1 MTRREKVLQRTRVGL
16 TLAVAVAGLLYAS
29 SLPFGPE
36 LTRWL
41 SIVLSLWCVFE
52 VKRMGLFHSA
62 AAAVGAG
69 VTVLLG
75 AFLMGEHPIGFG
87 DPQPGL
93 LSPGSLSWGFFAP
106 GFMAVA
112 PLDLLVAAGI
122 GAGVGL
128 VLAAAGSFRGPS
140 GAGSNPDGSGGARP
154 GALPSALIVPLI
166 GLPLLFLYPLRLTGG
181 AGALAAFVGLAKIG
195 DIAGYYFGNLMGK
208 SHPFPRLSPGK
219 TTAGCV
225 ASLISGTAVGA
236 LLASFGALG
245 EPRYGVFSGLA
256 FGAIVN
262 VTAQAGDLLE
272 SALKRRAGVKD
283 SGTTFGPSG
292 GMLDL
297 VDSFFLAAPLAAFAG
312 PLLFQWAS

>member
-16 TLAVAVAGLLYAS
+16 TLAAAVAGLLYAS
-29 SLPFGPE
+29 SLSFGAE

-52 VKRMGLFHSA
+52 VNRMGLFRHGMC
-62 AAAVGAG
+62 AVGASL
-69 VTVLLG
+69 TVL
-75 AFLMGEHPIGFG
+75 
-87 DPQPGL
+87 
-93 LSPGSLSWGFFAP
+93 
-106 GFMAVA
+106 
-112 PLDLLVAAGI
+112 
-122 GAGVGL
+122 
-128 VLAAAGSFRGPS
+128 
-140 GAGSNPDGSGGARP
+140 GAGSMMGDPLFGASGPAIGPRDLVWVAIIAAGAGLLFAAPWGILGSKSAGDAGTRRVH
-154 GALPSALIVPLI
+154 LPNLLIVPLI
-166 GLPLLFLYPLRLTGG
+166 GLPLVFLYPLRLAGG

-195 DIAGYYFGNLMGK
+195 DIAGYYFGNLLGK

-225 ASLISGTAVGA
+225 ASAVAGTAAGA
-236 LLASFGALG
+236 LLSSFGALG
-245 EPRYGVFSGLA
+245 DPRYGVFSGLV
-256 FGAIVN
+256 FGALVN

-312 PLLFQWAS
+312 PLLFHWAV

>member
-16 TLAVAVAGLLYAS
+16 TLALAVAGLLYAS
-29 SLPFGPE
+29 SLSFGAE

-41 SIVLSLWCVFE
+41 AVALSLWCVFE
-52 VKRMGLFHSA
+52 VNRMGLFRHGMCALGACVTILYA
-62 AAAVGAG
+62 ALFMGDSPFGSDTLNISSRDIFWVAVVAAGAG
-69 VTVLLG
+69 
-75 AFLMGEHPIGFG
+75 
-87 DPQPGL
+87 
-93 LSPGSLSWGFFAP
+93 
-106 GFMAVA
+106 
-112 PLDLLVAAGI
+112 LLVAAPWAVFGSKRAPESRH
-122 GAGVGL
+122 GEGL
-128 VLAAAGSFRGPS
+128 GP
-140 GAGSNPDGSGGARP
+140 AP
-154 GALPSALIVPLI
+154 LPNFLVI
-166 GLPLLFLYPLRLTGG
+166 PLLGLSLVFLYPLRLAGG

-225 ASLISGTAVGA
+225 ASLIAGTAVGA
-236 LLASFGALG
+236 LLASIGAFGD
-245 EPRYGVFSGLA
+245 PRYGVLSGLA
-256 FGAIVN
+256 FGALVN

-312 PLLFQWAS
+312 PLLFHWA

>member
-1 MTRREKVLQRTRVGL
+1 MNDQPAPRAPLTRREKVLQRTRVGL

-29 SLPFGPE
+29 SLPFGAE

-52 VKRMGLFHSA
+52 VNRMGLFHRGGS
-62 AAAVGAG
+62 AVGACL
-69 VTVLLG
+69 TVLLA
-75 AFLMGEHPIGFG
+75 AFLMGERPFAG
-87 DPQPGL
+87 GL
-93 LSPGSLSWGFFAP
+93 HIRPTDLLGAAA
-106 GFMAVA
+106 MAAVA
-112 PLDLLVAAGI
+112 GVTVAAL
-122 GAGVGL
+122 VG
-128 VLAAAGSFRGPS
+128 AAGSKSEG
-140 GAGSNPDGSGGARP
+140 GSNSA
-154 GALPSALIVPLI
+154 ALPSYLIVPLI
-166 GLPLLFLYPLRLTGG
+166 GLPLLFLYPLRLAGG

-225 ASLISGTAVGA
+225 ASLVSGTAAGA
-236 LLASFGALG
+236 LLASFGAFG
-245 EPRYGVFSGLA
+245 DPRYGVFSGLA
-256 FGAIVN
+256 FGALVN

-272 SALKRRAGVKD
+272 SALKRRARVKD

-312 PLLFQWAS
+312 PLLFHWVFPRAS